1 VKNLLHPLQAGNRT
15 AASEERW
22 EFKWRVRRKNNR
34 MDRKLK
40 PLNPLVPLSELKA
53 FIGKVLAVPKSEI
66 DRREAELQKRKAT
79 KE

>member
-1 VKNLLHPLQAGNRT
+1 
-15 AASEERW
+15 
-22 EFKWRVRRKNNR
+22 